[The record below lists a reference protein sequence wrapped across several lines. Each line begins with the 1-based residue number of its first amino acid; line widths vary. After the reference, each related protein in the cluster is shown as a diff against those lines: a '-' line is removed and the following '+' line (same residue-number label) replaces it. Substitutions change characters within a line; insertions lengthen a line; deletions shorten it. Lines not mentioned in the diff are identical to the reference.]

1 VPSTIGQ
8 TVSVTW
14 TGTIPPL
21 TNASSNC
28 TALADTPAADTHT
41 STINVPA
48 GVYNSVSAQFAFKIT
63 WTPVVNSN
71 ASDEILTVV
80 GVGSSDG
87 GTPSEAV
94 SGQNLAGGAYKIV
107 ACGFSNAQPQP
118 YTGTLTITTSAP
130 APPPPPPPS
139 SSLVFGPSTIAD
151 FQRVEGE
158 PLNYI
163 DQGGDYWISGPF
175 GTSAQQSWIQRSTDN
190 GAQFN
195 LVSTTGLRPDA
206 PPGGGDTDLT
216 TDDQGFV
223 YFIDLEALTNLGCS
237 VSNDKGNT
245 WRKNPECMQVPGV
258 DRQWFATDNGSN
270 HTIGAAGAADN
281 TIFAQTNNQAVGSVI
296 YSSPG
301 STGPTDAVG
310 GFVYTSATS
319 EPTGA
324 APGGCGQI
332 KFDPVKRNLYMPDCT
347 GNHVILSKAHVN
359 VGQRTGLSFTT
370 SNVPNSPGGSIS
382 GLFVDITVD
391 KAGNVY
397 AAWSDNN
404 GNVYYSATTDE
415 GATWTAPKQVNSGP
429 AINNTFTWAAAG
441 AAGNLAVIWLGTDMS
456 GDPNNFPSWYNDRV
470 GATGVKWYGYAAA
483 IQNATSANPTI
494 TQARFT
500 EHPSYY
506 GQICTGGTGCAV
518 SGGDRS
524 MADFISVAVGND
536 GRIRIVYPDV
546 SSQHHGAHLMEV
558 RQLGGPNLGGGAAFV
573 DAPPSSPM
581 ADPTG
586 DAQWP
591 HYSPTGPGANMPAY
605 DFTQVRVSEPNANTL
620 RVEMTLNNLSSLL
633 PPAGKANGFWITRFQ
648 ASSITDSLGTPETAE
663 AYRIFYVGA
672 QSAGGTAPTFFAGTG
687 TAEDANG
694 VSGNGCLVYP
704 GLSGPKTCKWLF
716 YPQEVTATGSVCG
729 NTIVID
735 VPKVNGF
742 GHPFPIKG
750 TTLYNVTAFSGGRG
764 ADNEIVYADVDSTR
778 SFDYT
783 LGNISGSTPL
793 LSVVSRKVHGSAG
806 TFDVNL
812 PLTGPRGIEC
822 RRPGATGDP
831 NPNVDYKMVFTF
843 SAPVTSCGTASSGTV
858 SASGNTCIVNLT
870 GLPNAQYTT
879 VTLTGVTVPTAC
891 PAAFAGNVSATMG
904 LLLGDTN
911 ADTAVNS
918 ADIAQTKSQSGKAVG
933 SSNFRED
940 VNTDGSL
947 NSADIALV
955 KSKSGTALP

>member
-1 VPSTIGQ
+1 MQ
-8 TVSVTW
+8 KN
-14 TGTIPPL
+14 
-21 TNASSNC
+21 NASQSGLFN
-28 TALADTPAADTHT
+28 LR
-41 STINVPA
+41 IL
-48 GVYNSVSAQFAFKIT
+48 FAFTLCSAAILLALLGFAA
-63 WTPVVNSN
+63 TP
-71 ASDEILTVV
+71 
-80 GVGSSDG
+80 
-87 GTPSEAV
+87 
-94 SGQNLAGGAYKIV
+94 
-107 ACGFSNAQPQP
+107 PQP
-118 YTGTLTITTSAP
+118 YTGTLTKATSALPAAP
-130 APPPPPPPS
+130 APTITTGA
-139 SSLVFGPSTIAD
+139 LVFGPSTIGD

-163 DQGGDYWISGPF
+163 DKDGQYWITGPF
-175 GTSAQQSWIQRSTDN
+175 GTTAQQSWIQRSNDN
-190 GAQFN
+190 GDQFN

-216 TDDQGFV
+216 TDDQGNV

-237 VSNDKGNT
+237 VSNDNGNT
-245 WRKNPECMQVPGV
+245 WRKNPECMQVPAV

-281 TIFAQTNNQAVGSVI
+281 TIFAQTNNQVVGSVI

-310 GFVYTSATS
+310 GFIYTSATS

-347 GNHVILSKAHVN
+347 SNHVILSKAHVN

-370 SNVPNSPGGSIS
+370 SAAPNSPGGSSLS
-382 GLFVDITVD
+382 GLFVDLAVD

-397 AAWSDNN
+397 AVWSGSN
-404 GNVYYSATTDE
+404 GNVYYSATTNE
-415 GATWTAPKQVNSGP
+415 GATWTPPKQVNSAP
-429 AINNTFTWAAAG
+429 AVNNTFTWAAAG
-441 AAGNLAVIWLGTDMS
+441 ADGNLAVIWLGTDMA

-470 GATGVKWYGYAAA
+470 AATGVKWYGYAAT

-506 GQICTGGTGCAV
+506 GQICTGGVGCAT

-524 MADFISVAVGND
+524 MADFISVAIDND
-536 GRIRIVYPDV
+536 GRIRIAYPDV

-558 RQLGGPNLGGGAAFV
+558 RQLQGPNLGGGAAFN
-573 DAPPSSPM
+573 DAQPSNPM
-581 ADPTG
+581 TDPTG
-586 DAQWP
+586 DAHWP
-591 HYSPTGPGANMPAY
+591 HYSPTGAGANMPAY
-605 DFTQVRVSEPNANTL
+605 DFTQVRVSEPNANTI
-620 RVEMTLNNLSSLL
+620 RVEMTMNNLASLL
-633 PPAGKANGFWITRFQ
+633 PPTGKTNGFWITRFQ
-648 ASSITDSLGTPETAE
+648 ALSVTDSLGTAETAE

-694 VSGNGCLVYP
+694 VSGTGCLVYP

-716 YPQEVTATGSVCG
+716 YPQEVAATGSVCG

-742 GHPFPIKG
+742 GHPFPING
-750 TTLYNVTAFSGGRG
+750 TTLYNVTAFSGGRD

-783 LGNISGSTPL
+783 LGSNISTGPL
-793 LSVVSRKVHGSAG
+793 LSVVSRKVHGTAG
-806 TFDVNL
+806 TFDINL
-812 PLTGPRGIEC
+812 PLTGPRGVEC
-822 RRPGATGDP
+822 RSPGQTGTP
-831 NPNVDYKMVFTF
+831 GIDYKMVFTF
-843 SAPVTSCGTASSGTV
+843 SAPVTSCGTPSTGTV
-858 SASGNTCIVNLT
+858 SPPSGNTCTVNLT

-879 VTLTGVTVPTAC
+879 VTLTGVNVPTAC
-891 PAAFAGNVSATMG
+891 PAPFVGNVSGTMG
-904 LLLGDTN
+904 LLVGDVNASGVVTSGDTN
-911 ADTAVNS
+911 LCK
-918 ADIAQTKSQSGKAVG
+918 AQALQPVTNA
-933 SSNFRED
+933 NFRDDINASGSITTGD
-940 VNTDGSL
+940 VNIIKQ
-947 NSADIALV
+947 NAL
-955 KSKSGTALP
+955 SQLPTPP